1 MVVNSTRGILLI
13 SMEDLEKPLPSITTK
28 IEDTAGVPIQYLR
41 NRGVLQVENYGE
53 KNLLLL
59 SRDLLSGQV
68 NLATLSTDVS

>member
-1 MVVNSTRGILLI
+1 MVVNSTRGVLLI
-13 SMEDLEKPLPSITTK
+13 SMEDLEKPLLSITTQ

-59 SRDLLSGQV
+59 ARDPISGQV
-68 NLATLSTDVS
+68 NLLTFSTEVS